1 MAKKDKNIK
10 DKKQS
15 NSFFKEMKAE
25 LKKVSWPMPKEL
37 FNNTVA
43 VIAFV
48 LVVAILVFLL
58 DLVFLNIN
66 KNGVSFI
73 QSKIVSTSHTD
84 TNTENQQSETSAEN
98 HDNTEEGTEAEITN
112 AEGESQ
118 EGATDN
124 NGAAVESN

>member
-15 NSFFKEMKAE
+15 NSYLKEMKTE
-25 LKKVSWPMPKEL
+25 LKKVTWPTPKEL

-48 LVVAILVFLL
+48 LVVAIIVFLL

-66 KNGVSFI
+66 KKGVSFI
-73 QSKIVSTSHTD
+73 NDKITSSYQS
-84 TNTENQQSETSAEN
+84 ENNDGEQASETSNENQENTEGTEVTNTDGEKPAETT
-98 HDNTEEGTEAEITN
+98 TEEGET
-112 AEGESQ
+112 
-118 EGATDN
+118 
-124 NGAAVESN
+124 VESN